1 MSVAASNS
9 KTRVMHLALVAILAS
24 FANASLY
31 TTSAHAKPKISTSYK
46 SYSVPGK
53 SAQQLFAHMSRYGPH
68 ANGGPALATTSASF
82 SHGAK
87 LRHGKGCKLS
97 DYQVSMKFVITLPKA
112 RNKKAMS
119 PKLRKRWGQFAAH
132 AKWHEQQHRKIWI
145 RCANKIEARVRR
157 MSARRSC
164 EAAWEKARDIASQEL
179 EKCDEQH
186 AAFDRKESKRASKL
200 PLIKQ
205 ALRAPAPAKAPQRTV
220 SNRSRKNS
228 LQDRLD
234 ER

>member
-1 MSVAASNS
+1 MSVALNYT
-9 KTRVMHLALVAILAS
+9 KLKVTRFALVAALAS
-24 FANASLY
+24 FAHIVFAVPQAN
-31 TTSAHAKPKISTSYK
+31 AKPKVSTSYK

-68 ANGGPALATTSASF
+68 ANGAPALATTAANF

-87 LRHGKGCKLS
+87 LRRGKGCKLTS
-97 DYQVSMKFVITLPKA
+97 YQVSMKFVITLPKA
-112 RNKKAMS
+112 RNKSAMP

-145 RCANKIEARVRR
+145 RCARKIEKRVRALR
-157 MSARRSC
+157 PQRSC
-164 EAAWEKARDIASQEL
+164 ETAWAKARDIASQEL
-179 EKCDEQH
+179 ERCDVKH

-205 ALRAPAPAKAPQRTV
+205 ALRAPAPSKTRRTA
-220 SNRSRKNS
+220 SNRSRKQS